1 MRSNDLTLSR
11 SEIRERLMQAL
22 ADNDKEKYD
31 QAFGEMIQC
40 VAQDVEA
47 KNKVYLEEAQQAA
60 DRQTLAERGV
70 RQLTSAERKYYQA
83 LSTAMKAEDPKQA
96 LTNTDL
102 VLPTTV
108 LDAVFDEL
116 QTSHPLLSRISFTN
130 TSGVV
135 EMLMSENGIQQ
146 AVWGKL
152 CGPIVQELL
161 ANFVSVKTT
170 LLKLSAFIPVADCI
184 VSDVQ
189 PGTGTVQIS
198 VRPLQALF
206 DVEVFAS
213 PITDVAAWLTQQ
225 ITEQFVSNA
234 DTLQNRP
241 VTVASTVRTAYP
253 LTEGDSETLVLTDIM
268 AQALTTYGIF
278 VDCYLDMK
286 NKRVAVQIVPPGVSI
301 TLESGLPNVLDKE
314 MTLGDSYGSTNKIV
328 IRKQVT
334 DEETGAVT
342 YPDQVIYYLHPDGT
356 VDTTDSNRITPVF
369 WTLANLADSDTWDQD
384 AQDKA
389 VETLT
394 PEQYDNEIILQY
406 RAGDNLVRPE
416 DIQIGTTATIMVDGT
431 AYTSILTGRSID
443 AGTVTITFG
452 AVRVDL
458 TKQLLLQRRKK

>member
-1 MRSNDLTLSR
+1 MYKLELFTEQMESASAAIIDTPTIDLDYLTFGAFSLTAPLISCKKGYFAH
-11 SEIRERLMQAL
+11 ITNGKAL
-22 ADNDKEKYD
+22 
-31 QAFGEMIQC
+31 
-40 VAQDVEA
+40 
-47 KNKVYLEEAQQAA
+47 
-60 DRQTLAERGV
+60 
-70 RQLTSAERKYYQA
+70 
-83 LSTAMKAEDPKQA
+83 
-96 LTNTDL
+96 
-102 VLPTTV
+102 
-108 LDAVFDEL
+108 
-116 QTSHPLLSRISFTN
+116 
-130 TSGVV
+130 
-135 EMLMSENGIQQ
+135 
-146 AVWGKL
+146 
-152 CGPIVQELL
+152 
-161 ANFVSVKTT
+161 
-170 LLKLSAFIPVADCI
+170 VADCI

-198 VRPLQALF
+198 MRPLQALF

-241 VTVASTVRTAYP
+241 VTVTSTVRSAYP

-286 NKRVAVQIVPPGVSI
+286 NKQIVVQIVPPGAAI
-301 TLESGLPNVLDKE
+301 TLEAGLSNVLDKE
-314 MTLGDSYGSTNKIV
+314 VTLGDSYGSTNKMV

-342 YPDQVIYYLHPDGT
+342 YPDQVIYYLHPDGA

-394 PEQYDNEIILQY
+394 PEQYDNEIVLQY
-406 RAGDNLVRPE
+406 RAGDNLVQPE

-431 AYTSILTGRSID
+431 AYTSILTGRSLD
-443 AGTVTITFG
+443 TGTVTLTFG

>member
-1 MRSNDLTLSR
+1 MYKLELFTEQMESASAAIIDTPTIDLDYLTFGAFSLTAPLISCKKGYFAH
-11 SEIRERLMQAL
+11 ITNGNAL
-22 ADNDKEKYD
+22 
-31 QAFGEMIQC
+31 
-40 VAQDVEA
+40 
-47 KNKVYLEEAQQAA
+47 
-60 DRQTLAERGV
+60 
-70 RQLTSAERKYYQA
+70 
-83 LSTAMKAEDPKQA
+83 
-96 LTNTDL
+96 
-102 VLPTTV
+102 
-108 LDAVFDEL
+108 
-116 QTSHPLLSRISFTN
+116 
-130 TSGVV
+130 
-135 EMLMSENGIQQ
+135 
-146 AVWGKL
+146 
-152 CGPIVQELL
+152 
-161 ANFVSVKTT
+161 
-170 LLKLSAFIPVADCI
+170 VADCI

-213 PITDVAAWLTQQ
+213 PITDVATWLTQQ

-253 LTEGDSETLVLTDIM
+253 LTEGNSETLVLTDIM

-286 NKRVAVQIVPPGVSI
+286 NKQIVVQIVPPGAAI
-301 TLESGLPNVLDKE
+301 TLESGLSNVLDKE
-314 MTLGDSYGSTNKIV
+314 VTLGDSYGSTNKMV

-356 VDTTDSNRITPVF
+356 VDATDSNRITPVF

-394 PEQYDNEIILQY
+394 PEQYDNEIVLQY
-406 RAGDNLVRPE
+406 RAGDNLVQPE

-431 AYTSILTGRSID
+431 AYTSILTGRSLD
-443 AGTVTITFG
+443 AGTVTLTFG